1 MTTAAGLLLALA
13 IPIACA
19 GLIPLFANRPNLR
32 EAVSLAGAGALLVTV
47 LWLAS
52 AVATGARP
60 AVALFEVVPGIRFAL
75 AAEPLGALFAC
86 VAAGL
91 WMASAIY
98 SIGYMRANSEAHQTR
113 FYAFFALA
121 LASTI
126 GIAFSANLFTLF
138 VFYEALTLTTY
149 PLVVHHG
156 DAESRRAGR
165 IYLGLLLGTSIGL
178 FLIAIGWTFV
188 IAGTLDFRAGGI
200 LDGRA
205 DGTMG
210 AILLALYAFGIGK
223 AALMPVH
230 RWLPAAMVA
239 PAPVSALLHAV
250 AVVKAGV
257 FTLLKV
263 AVYIF
268 GIDFLSRTGASE
280 WLAWVASAS
289 LLIAS
294 LVALRR
300 DNLKARLAY
309 STVSQLA
316 YVALGVGLASPA
328 AALAGALQIPFHA
341 FGKIT
346 LFFCSGAITTAT
358 DRTEVSQLGGLGRRM
373 PVVFLAF
380 LLGALSVAGI
390 PPLAGMWVK
399 WELMRGALDIGKPV
413 FIAVLIASSLL
424 NVGYLVA
431 VAARGFAFPA
441 PPAEALTRR
450 PPRLCVVP
458 LALTALGC
466 LVLFLY
472 AGRIADFLAPVFAGT
487 GL

>member
-1 MTTAAGLLLALA
+1 MNPGVGLLLALA

-19 GLIPLFANRPNLR
+19 GLIPLFASRPNVR
-32 EAVSLAGAGALLVTV
+32 EAVSLTGAGALFATV
-47 LWLAS
+47 LWLAAAVS
-52 AVATGARP
+52 AGDRP
-60 AVALFEVVPGIRFAL
+60 AIALFEIVPGIRFAL

-91 WMASAIY
+91 WLVSAVY
-98 SIGYMRANSEAHQTR
+98 SIGYMRANAEAHQTR

-126 GIAFSANLFTLF
+126 GVAFSANLFTLF

-156 DAESRRAGR
+156 DDAARRAGR
-165 IYLGLLLGTSIGL
+165 VYLGLLLGTSIGL
-178 FLIAIGWTFV
+178 FLIAIGWTFIV
-188 IAGTLDFRAGGI
+188 AGTLDFRAGGI
-200 LDGRA
+200 LDGRIG
-205 DGTMG
+205 GTM
-210 AILLALYAFGIGK
+210 AAVLLALYAFGIGK

-257 FTLLKV
+257 FALLKV

-268 GIDFLSRTGASE
+268 GLDFLSHTGASQ

-300 DNLKARLAY
+300 DDLKARLAY

-346 LFFCSGAITTAT
+346 LFFCAGAITTAT
-358 DRTEVSQLGGLGRRM
+358 GRTQVSQLGGLGRRM
-373 PVVFLAF
+373 PMVFLAF
-380 LLGALSVAGI
+380 LLGALSVAGL

-399 WELMRGALDIGKPV
+399 WELMRGALDVGKPI
-413 FIAVLIASSLL
+413 FIAVLITSSLL
-424 NVGYLVA
+424 NVGYLVS
-431 VAARGFAFPA
+431 VVARGFAFPA
-441 PPAEALTRR
+441 PPADAIARP

-472 AGRIADFLAPVFAGT
+472 AGRIAAFLAPAFSGV